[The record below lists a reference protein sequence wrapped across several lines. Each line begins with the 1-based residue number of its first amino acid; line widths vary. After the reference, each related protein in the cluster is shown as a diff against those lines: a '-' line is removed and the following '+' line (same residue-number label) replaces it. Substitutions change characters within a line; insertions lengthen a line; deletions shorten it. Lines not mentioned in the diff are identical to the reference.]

1 MPNQMN
7 FLVDEN
13 ETIGKDGKQTH
24 GPNAVISMLDYIL
37 ETQGREERSISL
49 HADNCPGQHL
59 NYEQFTSIIFHVNTI
74 YKNKSCCKMAR
85 KSAFYGL
92 RNTV

>member
-13 ETIGKDGKQTH
+13 ETIWKDGKQTH

-37 ETQGREERSISL
+37 DTQGREERSISL
-49 HADNCPGQHL
+49 HADNCPGKHL
-59 NYEQFTSIIFHVNTI
+59 NYE
-74 YKNKSCCKMAR
+74 
-85 KSAFYGL
+85 
-92 RNTV
+92 